1 MNNPLMS
8 ALGGAMGS
16 AMGGNNLMGML
27 AQFKQ
32 NPTAMLQ
39 RAGFNVPQ
47 GVGSPQQIVQH
58 LMNSGQ
64 LSQQQYDQARQMA
77 RQFGVNV

>member
-1 MNNPLMS
+1 MNNPLLS
-8 ALGGAMGS
+8 ALGGM
-16 AMGGNNLMGML
+16 MGGGNPLAML
-27 AQFKQ
+27 QQLKQ
-32 NPTAMLQ
+32 NPLSMLQ

-47 GVGSPQQIVQH
+47 NLNSPQDIVQH

-77 RQFGVNV
+77 RQLGVNL